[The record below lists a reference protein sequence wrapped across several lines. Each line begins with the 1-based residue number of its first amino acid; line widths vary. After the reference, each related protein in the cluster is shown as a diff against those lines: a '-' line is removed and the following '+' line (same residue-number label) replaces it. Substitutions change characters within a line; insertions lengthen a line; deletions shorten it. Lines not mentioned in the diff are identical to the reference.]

1 LALREE
7 DLHHSM
13 PSYKYNLQA
22 ITGTIVS
29 KIVLSQ
35 WFKFIKVATLV
46 MLLVDKRRSTK
57 QILISLAMA
66 LGKQDIPLS
75 SPIWFFGRFN

>member
-1 LALREE
+1 
-7 DLHHSM
+7 M
-13 PSYKYNLQA
+13 PSYKYNIQA

-35 WFKFIKVATLV
+35 WFKFINVATLDTV

-75 SPIWFFGRFN
+75 APIWFFGRFN